1 MSVSNVTSVS
11 GVARVVLPVTVTRPQ
26 DPAVPAESTA
36 KAPSKPSAAPEETTK
51 TSPTDEAPQLRYPW
65 LSRLARQLEPVS
77 PQPSPYGTVELLGER
92 LDKQA

>member
-11 GVARVVLPVTVTRPQ
+11 GVARVVLPVTPPRPQ
-26 DPAVPAESTA
+26 ESAVPTA
-36 KAPSKPSAAPEETTK
+36 SNPKASAQTAAPAEAAQ
-51 TSPTDEAPQLRYPW
+51 TSPADEAPQLRYPW

-77 PQPSPYGTVELLGER
+77 AQPSPYGTVDLLGEK